1 MNRPPGIPKINSC
14 AAWITMIDVPSLNP
28 PMMPYC
34 PPQRLNG
41 IQTPPMT
48 ESSLPPGNA
57 APAASPTQEL
67 RQRAMAVFLEQSAQ
81 AAGNHHPGLA
91 DDARQILHEL
101 QVHQIELEM
110 QNKELRRT
118 QVELDS
124 SRTRYFELYDQAP
137 VGYLTVSEAGLILEA
152 NLTASGLLDVSRGT
166 LVQQPFAKF
175 VVPEDQ
181 DIYYLNLKRLLESG
195 QPQMCELRLLGRE
208 GAQFWARLDTTV
220 SRPGHGAPE
229 LRVVLSDVSERKRAD
244 GEIRQLN
251 AELELRVGARTAQ
264 LQAANALLTDY
275 KAALDEHTV
284 VSITDASGTITY
296 ANDNFCT
303 IYQHSREELIG
314 QDHRIIASGYH
325 SQAFMRDLWQTIRS
339 GRVWKGEIKNRAK
352 DGSLYWMD
360 CTIVPFLGLD
370 GKPYQFMSICTN
382 ITERRRTEEALRES
396 EERVRLATD
405 AAEIGVWERDLKSEV
420 LLWNDRMFA
429 MYGLPATPGGKISYQ
444 DWRARVLPADLAEQE
459 ARLRHTI
466 ETCGRD
472 QREFQIVRSSDQA
485 VRVIHAAERVI
496 AGTDG
501 QPARVVGI
509 NLDITE
515 RKRAELE
522 IGKLSADLLA
532 RAAELEASNRELEA
546 FSYSISHDLRSPLR
560 AVDGFSRMV
569 LKDCAE
575 QLDAQGQRMLGVIR
589 SETQRMGQLID
600 DLLAFSRLGRQPIE
614 QNKIEMHAL
623 AQEVFDELAALEPAR
638 KLRLIL
644 HPLPAACGT
653 RAMIL
658 QVWVNLISNA
668 IKFTKERELGEIEIG
683 AREGED
689 GVPVY
694 YVKDNGA
701 GFDMHYANKLF
712 GVFERLHS
720 QCEFPGT
727 GVGLALVQRILH
739 RHGGR
744 VWAEAQVDHGATFSF
759 TLPHPSP

>member
-1 MNRPPGIPKINSC
+1 
-14 AAWITMIDVPSLNP
+14 
-28 PMMPYC
+28 
-34 PPQRLNG
+34 
-41 IQTPPMT
+41 
-48 ESSLPPGNA
+48 
-57 APAASPTQEL
+57 
-67 RQRAMAVFLEQSAQ
+67 MAVYLEQAAQ
-81 AAGNHHPGLA
+81 AAGNDPPGLPE
-91 DDARQILHEL
+91 DARQILHEL

-110 QNKELRRT
+110 QNKELLLT
-118 QVELDS
+118 QAELDA

-137 VGYLTVSEAGLILEA
+137 VGYLTVSESGLILEA
-152 NLTASGLLDVSRGT
+152 NLTASGLLDGSRGA
-166 LVQQPFAKF
+166 LVKQPLPRFI
-175 VVPEDQ
+175 VPEDQ
-181 DIYYLNLKRLLESG
+181 DIYYIHLRRLHESG
-195 QPQMCELRLLGRE
+195 PPQMCELRMLGRD
-208 GAQFWARLDTTV
+208 GKPFWAQLDTTATH
-220 SRPGHGAPE
+220 PAHGPQE
-229 LRVVLSDVSERKRAD
+229 FRLVLSDISARKRAD

-251 AELELRVGARTAQ
+251 AELELRVAARTAQ

-284 VSITDASGTITY
+284 VAITDASGKITD
-296 ANDNFCT
+296 ANDNFCA

-325 SQAFMRDLWQTIRS
+325 SQAFMRDLWQTIIS
-339 GRVWKGEIKNRAK
+339 GRVWKGEMQNRAK

-360 CTIVPFLGLD
+360 CTIVPFLGPD
-370 GKPYQFMSICTN
+370 GTPYQYMAVCTN
-382 ITERRRTEEALRES
+382 VTERRRTEEALRES
-396 EERVRLATD
+396 EERVRLATE
-405 AAEIGVWERDLKSEV
+405 AAGIGVWERDLKSEA

-429 MYGLPATPGGKISYQ
+429 IYGLPDTPDGKIFYQ
-444 DWRARVLPADLAEQE
+444 DWRARVLPEDLPEQE
-459 ARLRHTI
+459 ERLRHTI

-472 QREFQIVRSSDQA
+472 QREFQIVRASDHA

-496 AGTDG
+496 AGADG
-501 QPARVVGI
+501 QPVRMVGI

-515 RKRAELE
+515 RKHAELE
-522 IGKLSADLLA
+522 IGKLSADLLT

-614 QNKIEMHAL
+614 QKRIEMDAL
-623 AQEVFDELAALEPAR
+623 AKQVFDELSALEPAR
-638 KLRLIL
+638 KLRLTL
-644 HPLPAACGT
+644 HPLPSACGT

-683 AREGED
+683 AQDGED
-689 GVPVY
+689 GAPVY
-694 YVKDNGA
+694 YVRDNGA
-701 GFDMHYANKLF
+701 GFDMQYANKLF

-720 QCEFPGT
+720 QSEFPGT

-744 VWAEAQVDHGATFSF
+744 VWAQAAVNQGATFFF
-759 TLPHPSP
+759 TLPHPPHEHRTENASR